1 MLKDFGGVLDTVI
14 LCHGVIVEKGLVN
27 CTIPAF
33 DQSMLVNVRSVMH
46 MVSLCTPFLKVQ
58 PKSSITIL
66 TSAQG
71 NKPDPKSPVASI
83 GAAMVQQLIKCA
95 ALETA
100 YHGVRVNGVATG
112 TIISESRTNNQDLC
126 AMQLSEEENK
136 VYLEDKARDVPLL
149 GQLNQPK
156 EVAETLLY
164 LASDDASF
172 CTGEI
177 MTMDGGQGLTTD
189 QYDDYCAMLKSIYQQ
204 Q

>member
-1 MLKDFGGVLDTVI
+1 
-14 LCHGVIVEKGLVN
+14 
-27 CTIPAF
+27 
-33 DQSMLVNVRSVMH
+33 
-46 MVSLCTPFLKVQ
+46 
-58 PKSSITIL
+58 
-66 TSAQG
+66 
-71 NKPDPKSPVASI
+71 
-83 GAAMVQQLIKCA
+83 
-95 ALETA
+95 
-100 YHGVRVNGVATG
+100 
-112 TIISESRTNNQDLC
+112 
-126 AMQLSEEENK
+126 MQLSEEENK

-177 MTMDGGQGLTTD
+177 MTVDGGQGLTTD